1 MASSYCRLAG
11 AFTIALIAAACGSTS
26 HADLTPEPLT
36 GLPERFLGAGDAGAA
51 PAGEA
56 CRSPLR
62 DPASGVVLTLVRS
75 GRDAVRVNVGW
86 GDYAVSPA
94 GSYGI
99 GADQLLRVECG
110 SGRPAG
116 VVPR

>member
-1 MASSYCRLAG
+1 MTRFAASVVSLV
-11 AFTIALIAAACGSTS
+11 LLAACGSTS
-26 HADLTPEPLT
+26 HADLAPEPVA
-36 GLPERFLGAGDAGAA
+36 GLPERFLGAGDADGT
-51 PAGEA
+51 PAGVA

-62 DPASGVVLTLVRS
+62 DPGGTVVLTLVRS
-75 GRDAVRVNVGW
+75 GRDREAVNVGW

-94 GSYGI
+94 GSYGV